1 MTAKIIEIVP
11 NIRQFEYR
19 QGRENPDYS
28 LCSWAM
34 FVLDCTNYTLYI
46 TSDCGRYSYSWAP
59 TPESE
64 SFVHLVSRIDSDY
77 LLRNIEFM
85 RIFDYEKSLNN
96 VIEYLKDAA
105 VSEEELERL
114 KERMDHESEIGL
126 AGIIDDEF
134 KAVCKEGLDNINRAD
149 LLDGLDDG
157 GCVYEYPLD
166 ARKVIQVFCEYLQP
180 LLKSE
185 VTKKELRENASNT

>member
-1 MTAKIIEIVP
+1 MTAEIIETVP

-28 LCSWAM
+28 LCSWAT

-46 TSDCGRYSYSWAP
+46 ASDCGRYSYSWAP

-77 LLRNIEFM
+77 LLGNIEFM

-96 VIEYLKDAA
+96 VIEYLKDDA
-105 VSEEELERL
+105 VSEEELEQF
-114 KERMDHESEIGL
+114 KERMKYESEVGL

-134 KAVCKEGLDNINRAD
+134 KTACKEGLDNINRAD

-166 ARKVIQVFCEYLQP
+166 ARKVIQIFCEYLQP
-180 LLKSE
+180 LLKAE
-185 VTKKELRENASNT
+185 VDEEGVKGK

>member
-1 MTAKIIEIVP
+1 MAKIIETVP

-19 QGRENPDYS
+19 QGRDNPDYS
-28 LCSWAM
+28 LCLWAT

-64 SFVHLVSRIDSDY
+64 SFIHLVSRINSDY
-77 LLRNIEFM
+77 LLGKIEFM

-96 VIEYLKDAA
+96 VIEYLKDDA
-105 VSEEELERL
+105 VSEEELEQF
-114 KERMDHESEIGL
+114 KEHMEYENEVGL

-134 KAVCKEGLDNINRAD
+134 KTACKEGLNNINRAD
-149 LLDGLDDG
+149 LLDGLDDD

-166 ARKVIQVFCEYLQP
+166 ARKVIQTFCKYLQP
-180 LLKSE
+180 LLKE
-185 VTKKELRENASNT
+185 EAENENN